1 MLSETV
7 FRSEDLP
14 AADRFDAWCALM
26 TRTHAPMDLSSEHAA
41 DFRAHQRLIR
51 LGSLSVWPATFQQLV
66 FRRTTRLIRQSD
78 PELYHLSL
86 ILRGVG
92 GVSWGRHDAAY
103 RVYDFHSNDSGRP
116 FEIWTGEDP
125 VTTVGLEIPKASL
138 PLPRDRADRAIGRPM
153 SGRSGVGALLARFLT
168 QVVADTGSYR
178 PADAPRLGMVLTD
191 LVTTLFAHTLDA
203 DDSLPPETRSRTM
216 TLRVKSFIRRRLH
229 DPELTPGNVAA
240 AHYISRSYLH
250 RLFRAEGTT
259 VAGYI
264 RRQRLEG
271 AYRDLADPA
280 LRATPIHVIAARWG
294 FPRAAEFTRAFRTA
308 YDITPSEHRRHAVQ
322 APRPGGG
329 GAEDGR
335 VPDRG

>member
-1 MLSETV
+1 MPSAEERDFYLFGALESRGLN
-7 FRSEDLP
+7 RSKVREVNYGFEQPEGVLLTSLDL
-14 AADRFDAWCALM
+14 AVNWVRK
-26 TRTHAPMDLSSEHAA
+26 S
-41 DFRAHQRLIR
+41 
-51 LGSLSVWPATFQQLV
+51 SVWPATFQQLV

-153 SGRSGVGALLARFLT
+153 SGRSGVGALLAQFLT
-168 QVVADTGSYR
+168 QVAADTGSYR

-250 RLFRAEGTT
+250 RLFQGSGRSVQEW
-259 VAGYI
+259 I
-264 RRQRLEG
+264 R
-271 AYRDLADPA
+271 A
-280 LRATPIHVIAARWG
+280 LRLQACHEALSSGPPNLPLGELAYRWG
-294 FPRAAEFTRAFRTA
+294 FADQAHFSRLFKQRFGV
-308 YDITPSEHRRHAVQ
+308 TPGEVRRN
-322 APRPGGG
+322 RPK
-329 GAEDGR
+329 A
-335 VPDRG
+335 